1 MFRTISR
8 QAALIVGFVALA
20 ASASAQEIPAPTDA
34 PILTVSG
41 AISTAN
47 VGDTLQFDLA
57 ALEALD
63 AVTIETSTI
72 WTEGTHTFK
81 GVALK
86 ELIDLLGVT
95 KGTILATAINDYTVE
110 IPVTDA
116 VAGGAIVAYAMDGE
130 AMAVREKGPLWVV
143 YPYDSNADYRS
154 ELIYS
159 RSIWQLDRLEVVE

>member
-1 MFRTISR
+1 MLRAISR
-8 QAALIVGFVALA
+8 KAALILGFVALA
-20 ASASAQEIPAPTDA
+20 ASAGAQEISAPTDA

-41 AISTAN
+41 AISAAN

-57 ALEALD
+57 ALQALD

-81 GVALK
+81 GVSLK
-86 ELIDLLGVT
+86 ALIDLLGVT
-95 KGTILATAINDYTVE
+95 EGTILATAINDYTVE

-116 VAGGAIVAYAMDGE
+116 VEGGAIVAYEMDGE
-130 AMAVREKGPLWVV
+130 AMSVREKGPLWVV
-143 YPYDSNADYRS
+143 YPYDSNADYRT
-154 ELIYS
+154 EVIYS